1 MSKSSKLVFL
11 LRKAAQNILSLIS
24 HRKAKQKK
32 NKKTERK
39 EKEKKKQINNK
50 QKNKKEHYQY

>member
-1 MSKSSKLVFL
+1 MSKSSKLVSL
-11 LRKAAQNILSLIS
+11 PRKAAQNILSLIS

-32 NKKTERK
+32 PKKQK
-39 EKEKKKQINNK
+39 EKKKKKKKQINNK